1 VSVSEAIPWHVSAYY
16 PAYKMWNHPPT
27 NAATLRRAR
36 EIGFQAGLRYV
47 YEGNVPGE
55 GGENTYCYQCKS
67 LLIERFG
74 FTVSR
79 NRIHNNSCP
88 DCGAPIDGVGMSGG

>member
-1 VSVSEAIPWHVSAYY
+1 
-16 PAYKMWNHPPT
+16 PPT